1 MQKELEQL
9 SETMGV
15 SICLSL
21 NHLSGWHYG
30 PTCGSAC
37 NVIKILSSD
46 LAGGICGARSDAH
59 FSRFSLK
66 GRWQDEMVG
75 LILEDGENLYLR
87 FIEEFDLIKRR
98 RN

>member
-9 SETMGV
+9 SKTMGV
-15 SICLSL
+15 LICLYP
-21 NHLSGWHYG
+21 NNLSGWHYG
-30 PTCGSAC
+30 PTRGSAC

-59 FSRFSLK
+59 FPRFSPK

-75 LILEDGENLYLR
+75 LTLKGGEYLYLR
-87 FIEEFDLIKRR
+87 FVEESDLC